1 MTGTKVKICGLF
13 RTEDIGFANVLRPD
27 YIGFV
32 FAEKSKRYIT
42 PEKAAE
48 LRAMLVSGIRA
59 VGVFVNCEPSF
70 AAGLA
75 EHGVID
81 VIQLHGQEDVE
92 YIRKLRELTMVPLI
106 QAFQVEG
113 PADLEKAAG
122 SPADLVLLDHGAG
135 GTGQAFDWTLL
146 ECGTGKDADLDSGS
160 GETGA
165 GCGAGFGRPFFLA
178 AGINDRNAAEAVKRF
193 RPYALDASSGLETD
207 GVKDFVKM
215 ERLIKAVRG
224 LT

>member
-59 VGVFVNCEPSF
+59 VGVFVNC
-70 AAGLA
+70 
-75 EHGVID
+75 V
-81 VIQLHGQEDVE
+81 
-92 YIRKLRELTMVPLI
+92 
-106 QAFQVEG
+106 
-113 PADLEKAAG
+113 EKAAG

-178 AGINDRNAAEAVKRF
+178 GGINDRNAAEAVKRF

-215 ERLIKAVRG
+215 GRLIKAVRG

>member
-1 MTGTKVKICGLF
+1 
-13 RTEDIGFANVLRPD
+13 
-27 YIGFV
+27 
-32 FAEKSKRYIT
+32 
-42 PEKAAE
+42 
-48 LRAMLVSGIRA
+48 MLVSGIRA

-178 AGINDRNAAEAVKRF
+178 GGINDRNAAEAVKRF

>member
-1 MTGTKVKICGLF
+1 MTGTKVKTCGLF
-13 RTEDIGFANVLRPD
+13 RAEDIGFANELRPD

-32 FAEKSKRYIT
+32 FAEKSKRYVP
-42 PEKAAE
+42 PERAAE
-48 LRAMLVSGIRA
+48 LKAMLDPGIRA
-59 VGVFVNCEPSF
+59 AGVFVNCEPAF

-75 EHGVID
+75 ERGVID
-81 VIQLHGQEDVE
+81 VIQLHGQEDDE
-92 YIRKLRELTMVPLI
+92 YIRTLRELTEAPVI
-106 QAFQVEG
+106 QAFRVEG
-113 PADLEKAAG
+113 PADLERAAG

-135 GTGQAFDWTLL
+135 GTGETFDWTLL
-146 ECGTGKDADLDSGS
+146 G
-160 GETGA
+160 GA
-165 GCGAGFGRPFFLA
+165 RFDRPFILA
-178 AGINDRNAAEAVKRF
+178 GGINDRNAAEAARKF